1 MEQNPEKTAAT
12 GPSRILR
19 VLLLVAG
26 AWYLLAFLLVAVTR
40 LPYPYE
46 LEWMEGN
53 ALAHMQ
59 RILAGQPLY
68 HEPALSHLP
77 NMYTPLYYYLSA
89 LVAAITGPTFLPL
102 RLVSFASA
110 LGILALLFVIVLR
123 ETKDRTAAAVSACTF
138 AATYQLGDA
147 WLDVGRVDSLFL
159 LLMLGSVYFIRF
171 GKGSRAIALAGVLA
185 GLAFLTKQTAA
196 VVGLPMGLYLLLS
209 DWRRGLWYCVGV
221 GGVVGITTAVLQ
233 VTTGGWFLYYI
244 TLAGDHP
251 WRLRFLID
259 FWTKDLLGPLP
270 FACLASAAALILWRP
285 RGASFRHIYLVA
297 GVGFLCGSWYTRILP
312 LGHYNVLIPAFLW
325 ISLMVGI
332 GLHQILSR
340 VRGTGEARL
349 WRLLVLGAAL
359 AQLAILI
366 YDPRPKLPTDADE
379 AAGDKLVQKIR
390 SIKGPVF
397 IPCHDYLTVR
407 AGKPGHAQL
416 IPIWES
422 FASKPSAGRK
432 KLLDDTQQLL
442 ARHYF
447 SAVILNQ
454 NPIGVFLRRVIERYY
469 EPRGLV
475 FSPKS
480 KSFFPVTGM
489 RTRPSVL
496 YLPRRRPARA
506 PRRVKP
512 AP

>member
-1 MEQNPEKTAAT
+1 MEQDPEESAPT
-12 GPSRILR
+12 GPTR
-19 VLLLVAG
+19 VLRLLLVVAG
-26 AWYLLAFLLVAVTR
+26 AWYLLAFLMVAVSR
-40 LPYPYE
+40 LGYPFE

-53 ALAHMQ
+53 ALSHLQ

-68 HEPALSHLP
+68 HEPELAHLP

-89 LVAAITGPTFLPL
+89 LVALVTGPSFLPL
-102 RLVSFASA
+102 RLVSLASS
-110 LGILALLFVIVLR
+110 LGIVVLLFVIVRR
-123 ETKDRTAAAVSACTF
+123 ETGDRTAAAVSACTF
-138 AATYQLGDA
+138 AATYQIGDA

-159 LLMLGSVYFIRF
+159 LLMLASVYFIRF
-171 GKGSRAIALAGVLA
+171 GKGASALAVAGVLA

-196 VVGLPMGLYLLLS
+196 VVGLPMGLYLLFA
-209 DWRRGLWYCVGV
+209 DWRRGLWYCAGV
-221 GGVVGITTAVLQ
+221 GGVVGGVTAVLQ
-233 VTTGGWFLYYI
+233 VTSGGWFLYYV

-251 WRLRFLID
+251 WRLWFLVD

-285 RGASFRHIYLVA
+285 SGAHFRQIYLFA

-312 LGHYNVLIPAFLW
+312 LGHFNVLIPAYLW

-340 VRGTGEARL
+340 IRGAGEARL

-366 YDPRPKLPTDADE
+366 YDPRPKLPTDADA

-390 SIKGPVF
+390 TIKGPVF

-422 FASKPSAGRK
+422 FASKPSAGRT
-432 KLLDDTQQLL
+432 KLLDDTHRLLSQQ
-442 ARHYF
+442 YF
-447 SAVILNQ
+447 SAVILDH
-454 NPIGVFLRRVIERYY
+454 NPIGVFLRRAVERYY
-469 EPRGLV
+469 QPRGYL
-475 FSPKS
+475 FAPNS
-480 KSFFPVTGM
+480 KTFLPVTGM
-489 RTRPSVL
+489 KTRPAVL
-496 YLPRRRPARA
+496 YFPRPKPGAGPRRTVPAR
-506 PRRVKP
+506 
-512 AP
+512 